1 LKLNGTH
8 QLLVCSDDVIILER
22 SIYKLKEKA
31 EALVV
36 PNKEIRLEVNAN
48 KSTYMVM
55 SRDQNVGRSHSVKID
70 NSTFERVEEL
80 KYLVINL
87 TNQNS
92 IYEEIESRSYSGNA
106 YYNSVQNLLSSSF
119 LIKT

>member
-1 LKLNGTH
+1 MKLNGTH
-8 QLLVCSDDVIILER
+8 QLLVYSDDVILLGR
-22 SIYKLKEKA
+22 SISKLKEKA
-31 EALVV
+31 EAFVV

-48 KSTYMVM
+48 KSTYLVM
-55 SRDQNVGRSHSVKID
+55 SRDQNVRRSHSVKID